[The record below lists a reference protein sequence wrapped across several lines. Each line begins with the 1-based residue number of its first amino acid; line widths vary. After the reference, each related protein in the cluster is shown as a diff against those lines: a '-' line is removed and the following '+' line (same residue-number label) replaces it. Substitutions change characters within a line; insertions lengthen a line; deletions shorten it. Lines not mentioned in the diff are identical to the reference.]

1 MRKDIIPTH
10 HSKIDCSMHMG
21 GKGLGGLYFRSAP
34 GGLVDLWLQYEPLS
48 VFILLA
54 PEQASVE
61 LSVCCQ
67 VHA

>member
-1 MRKDIIPTH
+1 MRNDIIPTH
-10 HSKIDCSMHMG
+10 HSKIDCSMG

-48 VFILLA
+48 SLHFACSRTSIN
-54 PEQASVE
+54 VE